1 MTREG
6 KKVKT
11 LVLASRKE
19 ECDMEVNRFRVNP
32 VQTGRVSVHFFFLII
47 SLHGWCGRFVG
58 NVTDD

>member
-1 MTREG
+1 
-6 KKVKT
+6 
-11 LVLASRKE
+11 
-19 ECDMEVNRFRVNP
+19 MEVNRFRVNP